1 MTRFPIDPLLL
12 RPQWPTMSG
21 DETVAAIEALG
32 RDVIPAIRA
41 LPARQPEPATAGAST
56 HGGHD

>member
-1 MTRFPIDPLLL
+1 
-12 RPQWPTMSG
+12 MSG